1 MIFSA
6 NEKAQTTDND
16 YLYTMQK
23 KLATTFIII
32 LFAVNALFSQ
42 VKPICIL
49 DLTKKNA
56 EATKGNL
63 FSAGHILKSA
73 GFSFSTS
80 DSVNIAIQ
88 SNIIL
93 STSNIES
100 NTFNQA
106 ERDSLRSFL
115 TRGGIWIATNDKD
128 TLLYDCFGISA
139 TSFNSNRFYLNFNTA
154 YDTNIFALFDEPFEK
169 QIQFGDTADYATCIG
184 TRAFT
189 PNTADTLATYE
200 TGEVAA
206 THNAF
211 GLGHNYQ
218 LGTQLKEVILRPQVK
233 EDYHANRD
241 FSNGFE
247 PAQDVYVFLIAGII
261 KKHLPNVVYKHTSY
275 CNFKSTLVI
284 THDVDATS
292 SMEMFDDYASYEKVN
307 DISSTYMIT
316 THYNHDKLAKNFFD
330 GFEDDILR
338 VFNMGHDIQSHSVSH
353 MPDFDVETIVPMG
366 SPGNNRYNY
375 MPYFDGA
382 TSSNV
387 SVFGEAE
394 VSRDLLGA
402 IINKQVNIFRPG
414 YLAFPNY
421 LINVLDSL
429 HYSYSSSHSANNV
442 MTNFPFFSHTD
453 LEMDGRLTN
462 VLEIPNTISDVL
474 HDDPISQSNYLSKV
488 ALWKS
493 SFDKNHSNN
502 LSTVLLIHP
511 TRYYKLHAQ
520 QLLIQSLP
528 QSSITT
534 NLEEFGNFW
543 KNRDSLEFTT
553 QTTGDTLFIQ
563 LSLKANEINEH
574 VSFVINNGQNFSKI
588 KVVDKDSTLINY
600 TQSNWNANDI
610 IIHNSCERPTYN
622 NYSIA
627 ATPSVNN
634 VYVHPNPSDKSGA
647 WLHFELMEESEVTIS
662 IYDTKG
668 SIVAEPFISAK
679 YNLGIHDL
687 ALPYQT
693 LSKGVYALR
702 VTIGTEVY
710 KLKWIL
716 IE

>member
-1 MIFSA
+1 MAKVLIFIF
-6 NEKAQTTDND
+6 
-16 YLYTMQK
+16 
-23 KLATTFIII
+23 TFI
-32 LFAVNALFSQ
+32 LFVTNTIHSQ
-42 VKPICIL
+42 IKPICIL
-49 DLTKKNA
+49 DLTKKNT

-73 GFSFSTS
+73 GFSFTTT
-80 DSVNIAIQ
+80 DSVNIALQ
-88 SNIIL
+88 SKIIF
-93 STSNIES
+93 STSNIEAY
-100 NTFNQA
+100 TFNQP
-106 ERDSLRSFL
+106 ERDSLRNFL
-115 TRGGIWIATNDKD
+115 LRGGIWIATNNKD
-128 TLLYDCFGISA
+128 TLLNDCFGISA
-139 TSFNSNRFYLNFNTA
+139 TSFNTNRFYLNFNTN
-154 YDTNIFALFDEPFEK
+154 YDATIFELFDEAYEK
-169 QIQFGDTADYATCIG
+169 QIRFGDTADYPTCIG

-189 PNTADTLATYE
+189 VNTADILATYE
-200 TGEVAA
+200 TNEVAA
-206 THNAF
+206 THNVF

-241 FSNGFE
+241 FSNSFE
-247 PAQDVYVFLIAGII
+247 PAQDVYVFFIAGII
-261 KKHLPNVVYKHTSY
+261 KKHFPNIVYKHTSY
-275 CNFKSTLVI
+275 CNYKSTLVI

-292 SMEMFDDYASYEKVN
+292 SMEMFDDYASYEKLN
-307 DISSTYMIT
+307 NISSTYMIT

-330 GFEDDILR
+330 GYENDILR
-338 VFNMGHDIQSHSVSH
+338 VFEMGHDIQSHSVSH
-353 MPDFDVETIVPMG
+353 MPDFDVESIVPMG

-375 MPYFDGA
+375 MPYYNGS
-382 TSSNV
+382 TSSNTT
-387 SVFGEAE
+387 VFGETE
-394 VSRDLLGA
+394 VSRDLLSG
-402 IINKQVNIFRPG
+402 ITNKQVSVFRPG

-429 HYSYSSSHSANNV
+429 KYSFSSSHSSNNV

-453 LEMDGRLTN
+453 LEMDGRLTK

-474 HDDPISQSNYLSKV
+474 HDDPINQTNYLSKV

-493 SFDKNHSNN
+493 SFDKNHNNN

-528 QSSITT
+528 QSSIIT

-553 QTTGDTLFIQ
+553 HTQGDTLLIQ
-563 LSLKANEINEH
+563 LSLNINELDEH
-574 VSFVINNGQNFSKI
+574 ISFVINNGKGFSKI
-588 KVVDKDSTLINY
+588 KVFDKNSALINY
-600 TQSNWNANDI
+600 TQSNWNTNDV
-610 IIHNSCERPTYN
+610 IIHNTCERPAYN
-622 NYSIA
+622 SYIIS
-627 ATPSVNN
+627 ATPSINKVSIN
-634 VYVHPNPSDKSGA
+634 PNPSDKSGA

-662 IYDTKG
+662 IYDAKG
-668 SIVAEPFISAK
+668 SIVAEPYISSK

-702 VTIGTEVY
+702 VNIGTEVY
-710 KLKWIL
+710 KLKWVV

>member
-1 MIFSA
+1 MILNA
-6 NEKAQTTDND
+6 NHKSERRD
-16 YLYTMQK
+16 YDYIYAMAKVLIFIF
-23 KLATTFIII
+23 TFI
-32 LFAVNALFSQ
+32 LFLTNTIHSQ
-42 VKPICIL
+42 IKPICIL
-49 DLTKKNA
+49 DLTKKNT

-73 GFSFSTS
+73 GFSFTTT
-80 DSVNIAIQ
+80 DSVNIALQ
-88 SNIIL
+88 SKIIF
-93 STSNIES
+93 STSNIEAY
-100 NTFNQA
+100 TFNQL
-106 ERDSLRSFL
+106 ERDSLRNFL
-115 TRGGIWIATNDKD
+115 LRGGIWIATNNKD
-128 TLLYDCFGISA
+128 TLLNDCFGISA
-139 TSFNSNRFYLNFNTA
+139 TSFNTNRFYLNFNTN
-154 YDTNIFALFDEPFEK
+154 YDATIFELFDEAYEK
-169 QIQFGDTADYATCIG
+169 QIRFGDTADYATCIG

-189 PNTADTLATYE
+189 VNTADILATYE
-200 TGEVAA
+200 TNEVAA
-206 THNAF
+206 THNVF

-261 KKHLPNVVYKHTSY
+261 KKHLPNIVYKHTSY
-275 CNFKSTLVI
+275 CNYKSTLVI

-292 SMEMFDDYASYEKVN
+292 SMEMFDDYASYEKLN
-307 DISSTYMIT
+307 NISSTYMIT

-330 GFEDDILR
+330 GYENDILR
-338 VFNMGHDIQSHSVSH
+338 VFEMGHDIQSHSVSH
-353 MPDFDVETIVPMG
+353 MPDFDVESIVPMG

-375 MPYFDGA
+375 LPYYNGS
-382 TSSNV
+382 TSSNTT
-387 SVFGEAE
+387 VFGETE
-394 VSRDLLGA
+394 VSRDLLSG
-402 IINKQVNIFRPG
+402 ITNKQVSIFRPG

-429 HYSYSSSHSANNV
+429 KYSFSSSHSSNNV

-453 LEMDGRLTN
+453 LEMDGRLTK

-474 HDDPISQSNYLSKV
+474 KDDPINQSNYLSKV
-488 ALWKS
+488 DIWKS
-493 SFDKNHSNN
+493 SFDKNHNNN

-528 QSSITT
+528 QSSIIT

-553 QTTGDTLFIQ
+553 HTQGDTLLIQ
-563 LSLKANEINEH
+563 LSLNINELDEH
-574 VSFVINNGQNFSKI
+574 ISFVINNGKGFSKI
-588 KVVDKDSTLINY
+588 KVFDKNSALINY
-600 TQSNWNANDI
+600 TQSNWNTNDV
-610 IIHNSCERPTYN
+610 IIHNTCERPAYN
-622 NYSIA
+622 SYTIS
-627 ATPSVNN
+627 ATPSINN
-634 VYVHPNPSDKSGA
+634 VSINPNPSDKSGA

-662 IYDTKG
+662 IYDAKG
-668 SIVAEPFISAK
+668 SIVAEPYISSK

-702 VTIGTEVY
+702 VNIGTEVY
-710 KLKWIL
+710 KLKWVL
-716 IE
+716 VE

>member
-1 MIFSA
+1 MAKVLIFIF
-6 NEKAQTTDND
+6 
-16 YLYTMQK
+16 
-23 KLATTFIII
+23 TFI
-32 LFAVNALFSQ
+32 LFLTNTIHSQ
-42 VKPICIL
+42 IKPICIL
-49 DLTKKNA
+49 DLTKKNS

-73 GFSFSTS
+73 GFSFTTT
-80 DSVNIAIQ
+80 DSLNIALQ
-88 SNIIL
+88 SKIIF
-93 STSNIES
+93 STSNIEAY
-100 NTFNQA
+100 TFNQT
-106 ERDSLRSFL
+106 ERDSLRNFL
-115 TRGGIWIATNDKD
+115 LRGGIWIATNNKD
-128 TLLYDCFGISA
+128 TLLNDCFGISS
-139 TSFNSNRFYLNFNTA
+139 TSFNTNRFYLNFNTN
-154 YDTNIFALFDEPFEK
+154 YDATIFELFDEAYEK
-169 QIQFGDTADYATCIG
+169 QIRFGDTADYATCIG

-189 PNTADTLATYE
+189 VNTADILATYE
-200 TGEVAA
+200 TNEVAA
-206 THNAF
+206 THNVF

-247 PAQDVYVFLIAGII
+247 PAQDVYVFFIAGII
-261 KKHLPNVVYKHTSY
+261 KKHLPNIVYKNTSY
-275 CNFKSTLVI
+275 CNYKSTLVI

-292 SMEMFDDYASYEKVN
+292 SMEMFDDYASYEKLN
-307 DISSTYMIT
+307 NISSTYMIT

-330 GFEDDILR
+330 GYENDILR
-338 VFNMGHDIQSHSVSH
+338 VFEMGHDIQSHSVSH
-353 MPDFDVETIVPMG
+353 MPDFDVESIVPMG

-375 MPYFDGA
+375 LPYYNGS
-382 TSSNV
+382 TSSNTT
-387 SVFGEAE
+387 VFGETE
-394 VSRDLLGA
+394 VSRDLLSE
-402 IINKQVNIFRPG
+402 ITNKQVGVFRPG

-429 HYSYSSSHSANNV
+429 KYSFSSSHSSNNV

-453 LEMDGRLTN
+453 LEMDGRLTK

-474 HDDPISQSNYLSKV
+474 HDDPINQTNYLSKV

-493 SFDKNHSNN
+493 SFDKNHNNN

-528 QSSITT
+528 QSNIIT

-553 QTTGDTLFIQ
+553 HTQGDTLLIQ
-563 LSLKANEINEH
+563 LSLNINEVDEH
-574 VSFVINNGQNFSKI
+574 ISFVINNGKDFSKI
-588 KVVDKDSTLINY
+588 KLFNKDSALINY
-600 TQSNWNANDI
+600 TQSNWNTNDV
-610 IIHNSCERPTYN
+610 IIHNNCERPAYN
-622 NYSIA
+622 SYTIS
-627 ATPSVNN
+627 ATPSINN
-634 VYVHPNPSDKSGA
+634 VSVNPNPSDKSGA

-662 IYDTKG
+662 IYDAKG
-668 SIVAEPFISAK
+668 SIVAEPYISSK

-702 VTIGTEVY
+702 VNIGTEVY
-710 KLKWIL
+710 KLKWVVV
-716 IE
+716 E